1 MSVANVQPQAPTVLQ
16 HVVVG
21 NWPRGHVA
29 QPIFVQGQSSG
40 LSQQLMPSVIAGVS
54 SGASIPISD
63 AQDDE
68 MDLVGQVWPNTNC
81 TKDLVVDDIVIYV
94 QFDLVVEPRDHGDFL

>member
-21 NWPRGHVA
+21 NWPA

-54 SGASIPISD
+54 SGARIPISN

-81 TKDLVVDDIVIYV
+81 TKDLVVNDIVIYV
-94 QFDLVVEPRDHGDFL
+94 QFDLAVEPRDHGDFI